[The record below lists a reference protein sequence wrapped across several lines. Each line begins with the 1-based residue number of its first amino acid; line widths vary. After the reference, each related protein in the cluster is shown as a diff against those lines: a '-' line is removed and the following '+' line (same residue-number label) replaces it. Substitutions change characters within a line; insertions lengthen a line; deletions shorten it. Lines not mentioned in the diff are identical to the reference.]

1 MTNKELKELI
11 KIFESS
17 SLSRMKLDKGE
28 VTIELEKAQ
37 KVIKELVQPI
47 ENVVSETPKETLAP
61 PAKVTN
67 QYEAVKAPLVGT
79 FYEAPAPDQP
89 PFARVGQTVKK
100 GDPLFI
106 IEAMKVM
113 NEITAPKDGKV
124 MAIHVKNADMVMFDQ
139 IVMEIE

>member
-28 VTIELEKAQ
+28 VTIELEKAH
-37 KVIKELVQPI
+37 KVIKEVVQAK
-47 ENVVSETPKETLAP
+47 ENVIEVPAQVPNVKEEPVKTYDP
-61 PAKVTN
+61 
-67 QYEAVKAPLVGT
+67 VKAPLVGT

-89 PFARVGQTVKK
+89 PFARVGQFVKK

-113 NEITAPKDGKV
+113 NEITSPKDGKI
-124 MAIHVKNADMVMFDQ
+124 MAIHVKNADMVMYDQ
-139 IVMEIE
+139 VVMEIE

>member
-37 KVIKELVQPI
+37 TIVKEFVHEK
-47 ENVVSETPKETLAP
+47 ENVEKEPKKVSVEPK
-61 PAKVTN
+61 KVEKT
-67 QYEAVKAPLVGT
+67 YEPIKAPLVGT
-79 FYEAPAPDQP
+79 FYESPAPDQP
-89 PFARVGQTVKK
+89 PYVRIGQLVKK

-113 NEITAPKDGKV
+113 NEITEPKDGKI
-124 MAIHVKNADMVMFDQ
+124 MAIHIKNSDMVMYDQ
-139 IVMEIE
+139 VVMEIE

>member
-28 VTIELEKAQ
+28 VTIELEKAHKVFKEVVEQ
-37 KVIKELVQPI
+37 K
-47 ENVVSETPKETLAP
+47 ENVVSESLKEVLAP
-61 PAKVTN
+61 SKPIN
-67 QYEAVKAPLVGT
+67 QYEPVKAPLVGT

-89 PFARVGQTVKK
+89 PFARVGQLVKK

-124 MAIHVKNADMVMFDQ
+124 MAIHIKNADMVMYDQ
-139 IVMEIE
+139 VVMEIE